1 MLSIQESTLKSIFES
16 FIMSV
21 NLRVDDLVKSVAD
34 VKSSLEYTQRDVGD
48 LLCKMYENAMYFANR
63 SSHTGLE
70 IRVPGKPEPEKQH
83 QGIRDPGIAR
93 RNLGGC

>member
-21 NLRVDDLVKSVAD
+21 NLEVDDLVKSVAD

-48 LLCKMYENAMYFANR
+48 LGKIAAKPKDAEE
-63 SSHTGLE
+63 E
-70 IRVPGKPEPEKQH
+70 IGTLQTDLRTQ
-83 QGIRDPGIAR
+83 D
-93 RNLGGC
+93 